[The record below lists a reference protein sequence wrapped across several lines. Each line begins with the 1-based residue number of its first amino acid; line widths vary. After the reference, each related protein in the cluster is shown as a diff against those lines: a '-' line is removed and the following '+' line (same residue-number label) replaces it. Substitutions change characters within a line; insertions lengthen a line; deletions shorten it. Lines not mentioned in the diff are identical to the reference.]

1 MPRLLRLLPLLLL
14 TLTVSACGPAEAP
27 YTDNSRDADLY
38 ATDVKQ
44 IAMDAIQRAKK
55 SREPAD
61 QIQTLVSEIEG
72 QGANNRPVGS
82 HKATYDELLK
92 LAKEF
97 ISECNA
103 AGGKPANLTVRLD
116 VLMKIAERLPGQVQ
130 LGR

>member
-27 YTDNSRDADLY
+27 YTDNSKDADLY

-44 IAMDAIQRAKK
+44 IAVDAIQRAKK

-97 ISECNA
+97 ISECKA
-103 AGGKPANLTVRLD
+103 AGAKPGNMAARLD
-116 VLMKIAERLPGQVQ
+116 SLAKVAYRLPVKVQ